1 MGRILVTGCS
11 TGIGRAT
18 VVELSKRGHDVVAT
32 ARRAA
37 SIEDLDVADRLVLD
51 VDDDESVARAVSAA
65 GELDGLV
72 NNAGF
77 GVSGPVEQVPLADV
91 RAIMETNYLGV
102 VRMLQAVLP
111 GMRARGRGVIVNVSS
126 VAGRVA
132 PPLGGF
138 YSASKF
144 ALEGLTEALH
154 YEVGHFGIRV
164 RLVEPGRF
172 ATEFQSKEYAFRV
185 AAPYDELERQWE
197 KALGVLG
204 GSAPPGPEPVA
215 VVIADALESEDQARV
230 RWPVGA
236 DAEMVLAVRASST
249 DEEFEATMRGTLGLE
264 W

>member
-18 VVELSKRGHDVVAT
+18 AIELSKRGHEVVAT
-32 ARRAA
+32 ARRVE
-37 SIEDLDVADRLVLD
+37 SIEELDVAARLPLD
-51 VDDDESVARAVSAA
+51 VDDDASVVRAVAEA
-65 GELDGLV
+65 GDLDALV

-77 GVSGPVEQVPLADV
+77 GISGPVEQVPVADA

-102 VRMLQAVLP
+102 VRMLQAALP
-111 GMRARGRGVIVNVSS
+111 AMRARGSGVIVNVSS
-126 VAGRVA
+126 IAGRVA

-164 RLVEPGRF
+164 RLVEPGMF
-172 ATEFQSKEYAFRV
+172 ATEFQAKEYSFQV
-185 AAPYDELERQWE
+185 APPYDELEREWE
-197 KALGVLG
+197 KARGAFG
-204 GSAPPGPEPVA
+204 GPTPPGPEPVA
-215 VVIADALESEDQARV
+215 AVIADAIESDEPRL
-230 RWPVGA
+230 RWPVGD
-236 DAEMVLAVRASST
+236 DAEMVLGVRESST
-249 DEEFEATMRGTLGLE
+249 DEEFEAAMRGVLGLE